1 MLLNQLVAG
10 ADVRGGHLFLRR
22 ESVLNHL
29 KDPVEARQR
38 KNQHHHAANAGRFDE
53 LLIGRGDI
61 AQVLPVAFRFGV
73 LLATNGHIQLGGG
86 FTRQDLAQPLHQ
98 RGGQRS
104 VHHKIGTGEAKHDAG
119 LGAGSQAGINK
130 QFPVVGTMNGQQK
143 RHNGRRRN
151 QFAHQ
156 PGRFIA
162 VEKLVG
168 YLQMAVAEHLR
179 AECFFEMGVDIP
191 DIPGFILPGQTQRQI
206 RQHAVQ
212 ELFPSA
218 IGEEIFRQRTR
229 NGTKASLGL
238 GTEDK

>member
-38 KNQHHHAANAGRFDE
+38 KHQHHHATNARRFDE

-61 AQVLPVAFRFGV
+61 AQVLPVAFCFGV

-130 QFPVVGTMNGQQK
+130 QFPVVGTMD
-143 RHNGRRRN
+143 R
-151 QFAHQ
+151 
-156 PGRFIA
+156 
-162 VEKLVG
+162 
-168 YLQMAVAEHLR
+168 
-179 AECFFEMGVDIP
+179 
-191 DIPGFILPGQTQRQI
+191 
-206 RQHAVQ
+206 
-212 ELFPSA
+212 
-218 IGEEIFRQRTR
+218 
-229 NGTKASLGL
+229 
-238 GTEDK
+238 